1 MKTFKIIFLFLI
13 CFISHA
19 QTEKN
24 IDHQSILWTRYNNL
38 LTLNNKWSLNFE
50 FDNRVF
56 LKPITEN
63 LYVIRLQGR
72 YKINDHLETGVGF
85 AHFSVAT
92 QDPEVNYDFN
102 IPENRGQQDITWKQD
117 VDKIT
122 LNQRFQLEE
131 RFIHN
136 ANKQELLSGTTFSW
150 RFRYRIQGDYTFW
163 KKENQSLKVIVY
175 DELMINFGKKIIK
188 NTFDQNRIYGA
199 LQYGINKNFALELGY
214 LNSFQ
219 QRANGVDYFNR
230 DIIRFSIFHKI
241 RLQKRVESK
250 NKSI

>member
-1 MKTFKIIFLFLI
+1 MKINKTLFFFLI
-13 CFISHA
+13 CFISRA

-24 IDHQSILWTRYNNL
+24 IDHQNILWTRYNNQL
-38 LTLNNKWSLNFE
+38 ALNDKWSLVFE

-56 LKPITEN
+56 LKPFTEN
-63 LYVIRLQGR
+63 LYVARVQGR
-72 YKINDHLETGVGF
+72 YKINDNFETGVGF

-92 QDPEVNYDFN
+92 QEPEINYGFN
-102 IPENRGQQDITWKQD
+102 IPEYRAQQDITWKQD

-122 LNQRFQLEE
+122 FNQRFQLEE

-136 ANKQELLSGTTFSW
+136 ANKQKLLSGTNYSW

-163 KKENQSLKVIVY
+163 KKESKFLKAILS

-199 LQYGINKNFALELGY
+199 IQYAINKNIAIELGY

-219 QRANGVDYFNR
+219 QRTNGVDYFNR
-230 DIIRFSIFHKI
+230 DIIRFSIFHKL
-241 RLQKRVESK
+241 RLQKKV
-250 NKSI
+250 